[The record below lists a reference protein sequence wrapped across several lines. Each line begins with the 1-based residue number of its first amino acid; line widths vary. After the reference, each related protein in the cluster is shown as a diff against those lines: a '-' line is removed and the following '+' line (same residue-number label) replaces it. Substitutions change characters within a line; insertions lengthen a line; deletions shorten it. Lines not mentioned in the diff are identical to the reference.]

1 MITGPR
7 IASTELPE
15 APGLEK
21 RAYVHDLFE
30 HLACADAA
38 IVQGGLST
46 TMELVARAPPSA
58 YVPPRKHWEQ
68 QAYVSHRLRHYGRVG
83 GRSSRA
89 RLEAA
94 QAGPAPVRA
103 FDRTTEPRRI
113 HNPRRRHGARVQ
125 QSGREGVPMDLVRVY
140 DVHTKAR
147 QRLFD
152 WVRPLSQEQYTRL
165 FPFGHRTLRGT
176 LVEIARAELFLAMRM
191 REEVLPAWEDW
202 PIAEERLPTFPDLET
217 VCAAQ
222 ATRTRATLADTK
234 DWDRAVPTRIVRG
247 DKVFILTATK
257 ADIAMQLLLHEVHH
271 RAQAMAM
278 LRQLGVEAQDLDYI
292 GFVQTRQEQARPS
305 Q

>member
-1 MITGPR
+1 
-7 IASTELPE
+7 
-15 APGLEK
+15 
-21 RAYVHDLFE
+21 
-30 HLACADAA
+30 
-38 IVQGGLST
+38 
-46 TMELVARAPPSA
+46 
-58 YVPPRKHWEQ
+58 
-68 QAYVSHRLRHYGRVG
+68 
-83 GRSSRA
+83 
-89 RLEAA
+89 
-94 QAGPAPVRA
+94 
-103 FDRTTEPRRI
+103 
-113 HNPRRRHGARVQ
+113 
-125 QSGREGVPMDLVRVY
+125 MDFVRVY

-152 WVRPLSQEQYTRL
+152 WVRPLSQEQYTRP

-202 PIAEERLPTFPDLET
+202 PIAEKRLPTFPDLET

-222 ATRTRATLADTK
+222 AIRTRATLADTK
-234 DWDRAVPTRIVRG
+234 GWDRAVTTHVVRG

>member
-1 MITGPR
+1 
-7 IASTELPE
+7 
-15 APGLEK
+15 
-21 RAYVHDLFE
+21 
-30 HLACADAA
+30 
-38 IVQGGLST
+38 
-46 TMELVARAPPSA
+46 
-58 YVPPRKHWEQ
+58 
-68 QAYVSHRLRHYGRVG
+68 
-83 GRSSRA
+83 
-89 RLEAA
+89 
-94 QAGPAPVRA
+94 
-103 FDRTTEPRRI
+103 
-113 HNPRRRHGARVQ
+113 
-125 QSGREGVPMDLVRVY
+125 MDFVRVY

-152 WVRPLSQEQYTRL
+152 WVRPLSQEQYTRP

-202 PIAEERLPTFPDLET
+202 PIAEKRLPTFPDLET

-222 ATRTRATLADTK
+222 AIRTRATLADTK
-234 DWDRAVPTRIVRG
+234 GWDRAVTTHVVRG

-278 LRQLGVEAQDLDYI
+278 LRQLGIAAQDLDYI